1 MEERSEQKQYVRV
14 KETMEKDPIYGMS
27 IRKEEM
33 KDVTMRLKKKK
44 SCWDTMILN
53 GMRYA
58 WELCITNI

>member
-1 MEERSEQKQYVRV
+1 
-14 KETMEKDPIYGMS
+14 MEKDPIYGMS